1 MGRRAVACGAVS
13 RFSSSSAWMASPMPS
28 LAQSAFAT
36 WTTPSPKLASR
47 AMPAAPAASAAAGPP
62 PPSPPRARPGGGRP
76 AAPAL
81 RAGPDPRA
89 QPLQGRPVE
98 PVGAAEVV
106 PHPGLDVALPGVAH
120 VLGQGVV
127 ADHRAVLVPPSGG
140 PQVHAHACS
149 VPAAVR
155 RGHTAPPCAHTFQ
168 PGYSPPPTEKP
179 TRSRAARDLA
189 GPNVPTDRKLR
200 QGAGRG
206 IADRTTGRTASV
218 AWRAGPSKAG
228 VRVPVAGDHVR
239 RSTVSSAK

>member
-1 MGRRAVACGAVS
+1 MARRAVACGAVS
-13 RFSSSSAWMASPMPS
+13 RFSSRSAWMASPMPS

-47 AMPAAPAASAAAGPP
+47 GMPAPRAASAAGGPSPAPPRLGRGGPAAPP
-62 PPSPPRARPGGGRP
+62 PPQARADAR
-76 AAPAL
+76 
-81 RAGPDPRA
+81 D

-106 PHPGLDVALPGVAH
+106 HHPGLDVALPGVAH

-200 QGAGRG
+200 PGQ
-206 IADRTTGRTASV
+206 
-218 AWRAGPSKAG
+218 P
-228 VRVPVAGDHVR
+228 R
-239 RSTVSSAK
+239 R